1 MGVTSSGL
9 LIGVGP
15 QGQLPLPWLGEGL
28 ARARAL
34 TQAHA
39 LLAHGPAG
47 VGQLEFCLLLAQ
59 AWLCERPAAPAAGQ
73 GLGAGQG
80 AACGHCESCHLVRS
94 RSHPDLLVVLPEALR
109 LQIGWAD
116 DDEKP
121 KGEAKPSREIRITQL
136 REAIDW
142 AQRTSG
148 RGRAKVLL
156 IHPADAMN
164 GPTANALLKTLEEP
178 PGQLRIVLGSAD
190 PERLLPTVRSR
201 CQRVPLALPPAEQ
214 AAAWLRAQGLAEPGP
229 LLALAGGS
237 PLEALALA
245 AEGLTPEVLAELP
258 RRVAAGDPAPLQG
271 RPIPRVVELLLKL
284 AHDAMAL
291 AVGGAPRH
299 FAAASLPVGGDLAAL
314 VAWQQALLRA
324 ARHDEH
330 PWNAG
335 LLIESL
341 VGQAAAAWPV
351 APRGAQRGERPA
363 PGAHGGGRASLHS
376 AR

>member
-1 MGVTSSGL
+1 MGLSASPV
-9 LIGVGP
+9 IGVGP
-15 QGQLPLPWLGEGL
+15 EGQLPLPWLGEGL

-34 TQAHA
+34 THAHA

-47 VGQLEFCLLLAQ
+47 VGQLEFSLMLAQ
-59 AWLCERPAAPAAGQ
+59 AWLCERPQAGQ
-73 GLGAGQG
+73 GG
-80 AACGHCESCHLVRS
+80 AACGHCDSCRLVRS

-109 LQIGWAD
+109 LQLGWAD
-116 DDEKP
+116 EDDKP
-121 KGEAKPSREIRITQL
+121 KAEAKPSREIRIAQL

-148 RGRAKVLL
+148 RGRAKVLV

-178 PGQLRIVLGSAD
+178 PGLLRIVLGTAD

-201 CQRVPLALPPAEQ
+201 CQRVPLALPAAQQ
-214 AAAWLRAQGLAEPGP
+214 AAEWLRSQGLTEPGA

-245 AEGLTPEVLAELP
+245 AEGLTPELLAELP
-258 RRVAAGDPAPLQG
+258 RRVAAGDAAPLQG

-291 AVGGAPRH
+291 AVGGTPRH
-299 FAAASLPVGGDLAAL
+299 FAPASVPGGGQLPAL
-314 VAWQQALLRA
+314 VAWQRELLRA

-330 PWNAG
+330 AWNAG

-341 VGQAAAAWPV
+341 VSQAAAAWPA
-351 APRGAQRGERPA
+351 APRGPQRG
-363 PGAHGGGRASLHS
+363 GAGRASLHS
-376 AR
+376 AP

>member
-1 MGVTSSGL
+1 MGVNTAAVL
-9 LIGVGP
+9 GVGP
-15 QGQLPLPWLGEGL
+15 QGELPLPWLADSLG
-28 ARARAL
+28 RARAL
-34 TQAHA
+34 THAHA

-47 VGQLEFCLLLAQ
+47 VGQLEFGLLLAQ
-59 AWLCERPAAPAAGQ
+59 TWLCERPGAGQ
-73 GLGAGQG
+73 GG

-94 RSHPDLLVVLPEALR
+94 RNHPDLLLVLPEALR
-109 LQIGWAD
+109 LQLGWSD
-116 DDEKP
+116 DDDKP
-121 KGEAKPSREIRITQL
+121 KGEAKPSREVRIAQL

-142 AQRTSG
+142 AQRTSS
-148 RGRAKVLL
+148 RGRAKVLV

-164 GPTANALLKTLEEP
+164 GTTANALLKTLEEP
-178 PGQLRIVLGSAD
+178 PGQLRIVLSTDD

-201 CQRVPLALPPAEQ
+201 CQRVPLALPGHDQ

-245 AEGLTPEVLAELP
+245 AEGLTPDVLADLP
-258 RRVAAGDPAPLQG
+258 RRVAAGDAALLQS
-271 RPIPRVVELLLKL
+271 RPIPRVVELLMKL

-291 AVGGAPRH
+291 AVGGEPRH
-299 FAAASLPVGGDLAAL
+299 FARQSLPAGADLPAL
-314 VAWQQALLRA
+314 VAWQRALLRA
-324 ARHDEH
+324 ARHDQH

-341 VGQAAAAWPV
+341 VSQAAAAWPV
-351 APRGAQRGERPA
+351 AARPQQRGT
-363 PGAHGGGRASLHS
+363 GGRASLHS

>member
-1 MGVTSSGL
+1 MGVNAMQA
-9 LIGVGP
+9 GVGP
-15 QGQLPLPWLGEGL
+15 DGQLPLPWLGEAL
-28 ARARAL
+28 QRAHAL
-34 TQAHA
+34 SHAHA
-39 LLAHGPAG
+39 LLGHGPAG
-47 VGQLEFCLLLAQ
+47 VGQLEFGLLLAQ
-59 AWLCERPAAPAAGQ
+59 SWLCERPDSQ
-73 GLGAGQG
+73 QSAGQG
-80 AACGHCESCHLVRS
+80 AAPAMACGRCDSCHLVRS
-94 RSHPDLLVVLPEALR
+94 RSHPDLRVVLPEALR
-109 LQIGWAD
+109 LQLGWAD

-121 KGEAKPSREIRITQL
+121 KGEAKPSREIRIAQL

-148 RGRAKVLL
+148 RGRAKALV

-164 GPTANALLKTLEEP
+164 AVTGNALLKTLEEP
-178 PGQLRIVLGSAD
+178 PGQLRIVLTTAD

-201 CQRVPLALPPAEQ
+201 CQRVPLALPAPEQ
-214 AAAWLRAQGLAEPGP
+214 AAAWLRAQGLADPGP

-258 RRVAAGDPAPLQG
+258 RRVAAGDPAVLQG

-299 FAAASLPVGGDLAAL
+299 YAAASLPVGGDLPAL
-314 VAWQQALLRA
+314 VAWQRELLRA

-341 VGQAAAAWPV
+341 VSQAAAAWPM
-351 APRGAQRGERPA
+351 AARGQQRGAA
-363 PGAHGGGRASLHS
+363 GGRGAGASLHS